1 MCTALAKV
9 RMTTLLSSSE
19 SPYLNMTMTTLDY
32 KEREMRVNT
41 YKVEDFWAPP
51 AGAFLGGEISELPSP
66 VINLET
72 QLINISWN
80 LADKTGTD
88 LRALLS
94 TVSWSWLWLFSI
106 WWVASWCR
114 WVNRLRR

>member
-1 MCTALAKV
+1 MKYNDI
-9 RMTTLLSSSE
+9 RSE
-19 SPYLNMTMTTLDY
+19 
-32 KEREMRVNT
+32 KT
-41 YKVEDFWAPP
+41 YRVEDFWAPP
-51 AGAFLGGEISELPSP
+51 AGAFFGGEISELPSP

-72 QLINISWN
+72 QLIIISSN

-94 TVSWSWLWLFSI
+94 TVSWSWLWLLRI